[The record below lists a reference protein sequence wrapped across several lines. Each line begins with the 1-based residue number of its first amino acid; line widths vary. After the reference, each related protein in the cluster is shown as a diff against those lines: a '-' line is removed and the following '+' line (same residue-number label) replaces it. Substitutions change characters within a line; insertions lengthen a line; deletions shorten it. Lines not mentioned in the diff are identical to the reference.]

1 MTDLVWNTDL
11 SKTLE
16 SRKGEFVLG
25 RNIDGVIDFCL
36 IQAQYVPNFVTN
48 NPDKIFYEVVTD
60 GTCFVHFTLVSDHDA
75 EAMVKDLHEVL
86 VDCLSAD
93 APKIAEFVPQVSH
106 AKLENSKNMAR
117 VVYREMALGSLGF
130 HKELTESVMKFI
142 RMHPKKYRTIQD
154 GAIQLCIYEHGF
166 CQQLL
171 LGGST

>member
-1 MTDLVWNTDL
+1 MTVELVWNTNL

-25 RNIDGVIDFCL
+25 RNVDGAIDFCL
-36 IQAQYVPNFVTN
+36 IPAQEVPKYAAS
-48 NPDKIFYEVVTD
+48 NPDTVLYEVVTE
-60 GTCFVHFTLVSDHDA
+60 GTCFVHFTLVSEHETQD
-75 EAMVKDLHEVL
+75 MVNDLHEVL

-93 APKIAEFVPQVSH
+93 APKIKDFVPQISK
-106 AKLENSKNMAR
+106 AKVDERMNLVR

-142 RMHPKKYRTIQD
+142 KMHPQKYKTLQD

-171 LGGST
+171 TTKI